1 MSKKHSNENEKPMS
15 FDAGKTVLAAGA
27 VLYRLTASGKVEVAV
42 VHRPRYDDWSLPK
55 GKLDRGEALPMTAK
69 RELAEETGHECIL
82 GQSLG
87 ESNYRLKNG
96 AFKRVWY
103 WAARDAGGTFEPS
116 NECDE
121 LDWLSVADASTR
133 VSYELDQNVLEQ
145 FRMAVEPHANSLR
158 QVILVRHARAGDRN
172 KWKGEDARRPLD
184 KKGLLQAEYLAPQL
198 RAFGANAVVSAEPD
212 RCVQTLT
219 PLAEGLGTKAVV
231 DHTIGDMGALDSPK
245 SAVATLKSF
254 VEGGEP
260 VPGGKITAL
269 SSQGAAIP
277 LMLERITKGTPFAHT
292 DFDTK
297 KGGQWTLTFAEGNL
311 IGLDYLPS
319 PLPLS

>member
-1 MSKKHSNENEKPMS
+1 MPKKHSNEHEQPIS

-27 VLYRLTASGKVEVAV
+27 VLYRIKKSGKVEVAV

-55 GKLDRGEALPMTAK
+55 GKVDRGEALPVTAR

-103 WAARDAGGTFEPS
+103 WAARDVGGKFEPS
-116 NECDE
+116 DECDKLE
-121 LDWLSVADASTR
+121 WLTVAEASER
-133 VSYELDQNVLEQ
+133 VTYELDQNVLDKFCVE
-145 FRMAVEPHANSLR
+145 VEPRAAALR
-158 QVILVRHARAGDRN
+158 QVILVRHARAGDRS

-184 KKGLLQAEYLAPQL
+184 KKGLLQSEYLAPQL
-198 RAFGANAVVSAEPD
+198 RAFGAKVAVAAEPD
-212 RCVQTLT
+212 RCVQTLA
-219 PLAEGLGTKAVV
+219 PLAEGLGTSTKV
-231 DHTIGDMGALDSPK
+231 DPSIGDIGAIDSPK
-245 SAVATLKSF
+245 SAVKTLMSF
-254 VEGGEP
+254 VDGGEP
-260 VPGGKITAL
+260 VPGGAIAAL

-277 LMLERITKGTPFAHT
+277 IILERVTKGTAFAGL

-297 KGGQWTLTFAEGNL
+297 KGGQWTLTFVDGTLVA
-311 IGLDYLPS
+311 LDYLRS